1 MAKFEVG
8 DKVTYT
14 NFPDIPGMDIQAIIY
29 DYVDRPDRRQYF
41 LMHYSGKEDY
51 GPYRSIVS
59 DNTPT
64 LRLDP
69 NPPVKEP
76 PMTKVLKP
84 QYEGEYFDDDITG
97 LSTDELVIVH
107 ELVLA
112 KLFDMEHSQK
122 TVDQLPDE
130 EFRSKQE
137 QLVMLEKRIR
147 KAFAVD

>member
-1 MAKFEVG
+1 MAKFKVG

-14 NFPDIPGMDIQAIIY
+14 NFPDIPGRNIQAIIY
-29 DYVDRPDRRQYF
+29 DFVDRPDRRQYF
-41 LMHYSGKEDY
+41 LLHYSGKKDY

-69 NPPVKEP
+69 NPPIKEP
-76 PMTKVLKP
+76 TMTKVLKP
-84 QYEGEYFDDDITG
+84 QYEEYFDDDISG
-97 LSTDELVIVH
+97 LSTEELVIVH

-112 KLFDMEHSQK
+112 KLFDMEHTQK
-122 TVDQLPDE
+122 TIYQLPDE

-137 QLVMLEKRIR
+137 QLVLLEKRIR
-147 KAFAVD
+147 KAFACE